1 MLRFAQGAFRF
12 LMVAN
17 ILLVIAIAGVLLWS
31 LALDEPQL
39 GEVLRV
45 RFPPVADFAL
55 PVRQGQAVLLVL
67 LPMLVA
73 AQLIFGQLLAML
85 RSVAAGE
92 PFTTVNADRLVRIG
106 WALLTIQLLD
116 LLFATVVFEVEV
128 QRGNSVSGWEPSLTG
143 WLAVLVAF
151 VLARVFRE
159 GTRLRSEA
167 ELTI

>member
-1 MLRFAQGAFRF
+1 M
-12 LMVAN
+12 
-17 ILLVIAIAGVLLWS
+17 
-31 LALDEPQL
+31 
-39 GEVLRV
+39 GELLRV
-45 RFPPVADFAL
+45 RYPPVVEFAL
-55 PVRQGQAVLLVL
+55 PVRHGQAVLLIM
-67 LPMLVA
+67 LPMLAA
-73 AQLIFGQLLAML
+73 AQLVFLQLLAML
-85 RSVAAGE
+85 RSIASGE

-116 LLFATVVFEVEV
+116 LLFGLVVYQVEV
-128 QRGNSVSGWEPSLTG
+128 QRGDAVSGWEPSLTG